1 MSSLYKQQ
9 LNDWKATLDV
19 KADTV
24 FDIGGAQ
31 DKLQGK
37 TYSWNVR
44 NYVIIDLET
53 PHIQTTP
60 VDIAHDMNTPWT
72 RDEKADAIF
81 CLGVFDYV
89 IEPGIAMRNVK
100 EMLKDDGYAWIEFP
114 LFYGHHEPLM
124 DEGCRYSEG
133 CINKLAKHVGLK
145 ITDIIR
151 KQAGNPHL
159 LQFMREDGQRLS
171 KNYNYHNT
179 VGFIVRFEK

>member
-1 MSSLYKQQ
+1 MPSVYKQQ

-19 KADTV
+19 NEDTL

-37 TYSWNVR
+37 TKSWDVR
-44 NYVIIDLET
+44 DYKIIDLET
-53 PHIQTTP
+53 PHVQTTP
-60 VDIAHDMNTPWT
+60 PDITHDMNIPWE
-72 RDEKADAIF
+72 RSDKADAIF
-81 CLGVFDYV
+81 CLGVFDYI
-89 IEPGIAMRNVK
+89 IEPGIAMRNIK
-100 EMLKDDGYAWIEFP
+100 GMLNDNGYAWIEFP

-151 KQAGNPHL
+151 KPAGNDYL
-159 LQFMREDGQRLS
+159 IKFMVTDGQRLS
-171 KNYNYHNT
+171 RNYNYHDT
-179 VGFIVRFEK
+179 VGFIVRFTK

>member
-1 MSSLYKQQ
+1 MGSLYKKQ

-19 KADTV
+19 KGDTV

-37 TYSWNVR
+37 TNSWDVE

-53 PHIQTTP
+53 PHVQTEA

-89 IEPGIAMRNVK
+89 IEPGIAMRNIK
-100 EMLKDDGYAWIEFP
+100 EMLKDGGYAWVEFP

-151 KQAGNPHL
+151 KPAGNDHL
-159 LQFMREDGQRLS
+159 MQFMREDGQRLS

-179 VGFIVRFEK
+179 VGFIVRFTK